1 VVIAMNGDS
10 ATGTVLTADIAQ
22 VREWAD
28 LRERMDEAGLEQMAA
43 HVRRAV
49 VTMVDRAG
57 LGHIGGDL
65 SVTDIL
71 VTLFGAVLDVDP
83 TDPTRPD
90 RDRFI
95 LSKGHCAGALYATL
109 AHCGFF
115 PRTELDTFMAPLS
128 ALNGH
133 PNRTKVPG
141 VETNTGPLGH
151 GFPVG
156 VGCALAAKLR
166 GLDYRTFVVLGDG
179 ELQEGS
185 NWEAAMT
192 AAHYDLDNLT
202 AIVDRNRLQQGAT
215 TADTKELEPL
225 PEKWA
230 AFGFEVRVIDG
241 HDHAALLEAFQPS
254 TTGKPVA
261 VIANTIKGKGVSFME
276 NRVEWH
282 HKVPSAEQVQ
292 IALQELSS

>member
-1 VVIAMNGDS
+1 MGIQ
-10 ATGTVLTADIAQ
+10 VLTADTAAAA
-22 VREWAD
+22 EWAD
-28 LRERMDEAGLEQMAA
+28 RRARIDIPGLEAMAA
-43 HVRRAV
+43 DVRRSV

-57 LGHIGGDL
+57 LGHIGGAP
-65 SVTDIL
+65 SVTAIL

-83 TDPTRPD
+83 TDPNRAD

-115 PRTELDTFMAPLS
+115 ARDELTTFMAPLS

-151 GFPVG
+151 GFPVA
-156 VGCALAAKLR
+156 VGCALAAKLQGSGR
-166 GLDYRTFVVLGDG
+166 RPFVVLGDG

-192 AAHYDLDNLT
+192 ASHYGLASLT
-202 AIVDRNRLQQGAT
+202 AVVDRNRLQQGART
-215 TADTKELEPL
+215 EETKQLEPL
-225 PEKWA
+225 ADKWA
-230 AFGFEVRVIDG
+230 SFGWEVRVIDG
-241 HDHAALLEAFQPS
+241 HDYGQLLSSLNPS
-254 TTGKPVA
+254 STGRPVC

-276 NRVEWH
+276 DRVEWH
-282 HKVPSAEQVQ
+282 HKVPTSDQ
-292 IALQELSS
+292 IATARQELSA